1 MFQILSKKITAWR
14 LLACL
19 CAAVLCAAGLSLPVF
34 ADEEEAPVIK
44 VAYYENEIFQ
54 EGAAEGKVKTGYSY
68 EYYRKLSEY
77 TGWKYEYVY
86 GDFSDLYEQFVEG
99 KIDLM
104 SGLAYREDRADL
116 IGYPDL
122 PMGNEAYILIKH
134 KDDETVTTD
143 PSSFKGKTFG
153 VLDSAMLGVLEKY
166 LKKEGLEVDIL
177 KYPSYEG
184 LYQAFDNGDCD
195 IIVGESEGTYWKEN
209 AEALFNFGTSDYFL
223 CVSKNRPDLLAE
235 LNEAQRD
242 LAIDEPNYI
251 DSLQSKY
258 YPLSVSARAFS
269 EEEKEW
275 LKDHTDLHV
284 GYMENYL
291 PYSDT
296 KDDGEATGIV
306 TDMVPKI
313 LENLGVESLSVEYTG
328 YRSYNDMLAAVND
341 GTVDVVFPV
350 GGGLYYSEENGIYQS
365 NPVVSAS
372 TDLVYK
378 NEITDE
384 ESLHFAVNE
393 NNNMQYYYIRN
404 NFPEAEITMY
414 PSIDDCLHAVLAR
427 EADCTTLN
435 GLRANDILKNREY
448 KDLQLRQ
455 LRQGDDR
462 CFGVKIGNE
471 GMLKLIN
478 RGVNITGDDYAQNR
492 SYRYVGGL
500 SAYTLRD
507 VLENYMWLFALI
519 ILAVIALAVF
529 MLWRDVRRS
538 KAQIRDQER
547 QKKAISE
554 ALAAAENA
562 NRAKT
567 MFLNN
572 MSHDI
577 RTPMNAIVGFTALAV
592 SNIDN
597 KEQVEDYLKRITVS
611 SQHLL
616 SLINDVLDMSRI
628 ESGKMTLE
636 ETDVYL
642 PKVIRDLCTI
652 IQPNAVEKQQ
662 ELTVDI
668 QGVQDEVVMT
678 DKMRLNQVLLN
689 ILSNAVKFTPVGGT
703 IDFRV
708 TEKPSDREGCAIYE
722 FRVKDNGIGMSEE
735 FQKNI
740 FEAFTRERS
749 TTVSGIQGTGLGM
762 AITKNIVDM
771 MGGTI
776 TVNSEEG
783 KGSEFIVDIPFRV
796 LAQPSLEEEE
806 ETVRRHKVYFDQ
818 KRVLLAEDNEMNQM
832 IALAILEGAGCSVE
846 IAENGLVAV
855 EKLNANPAGYYD
867 VVLMDIQMPVMDGY
881 EASKTIRSMDDPAKA
896 QIPIIAVTANAF
908 EEDRKIA
915 MEAGMNGHLAKPYD
929 IEAMMKMLESV
940 LK

>member
-1 MFQILSKKITAWR
+1 MFQVLSKKITVCR
-14 LLACL
+14 FLACL

-34 ADEEEAPVIK
+34 AEEAEAPVIR

-54 EGAAEGKVKTGYSY
+54 EGAAKGEVKVGYAY

-86 GDFSDLYEQFVEG
+86 GDFSDLYNQFVEG

-104 SGLAYREDRADL
+104 AGLAYHEDRTDL
-116 IGYPDL
+116 MGYPDL

-134 KDDETVTTD
+134 KGDETVTTD
-143 PSSFKGKTFG
+143 PSSFSGKTFG
-153 VLDSAMLGVLEKY
+153 VLDSVMFGVLEKY
-166 LKKEGLEVDIL
+166 LKKEGLKAKIQ
-177 KYPSYEG
+177 KYPSNEA
-184 LYQAFDNGDCD
+184 LYQAFENGDCD
-195 IIVGESEGTYWKEN
+195 VIVGESEGTYWKEG
-209 AEALFNFGTSDYFL
+209 AEVLFTFGTSDYYL
-223 CVSKNRPDLLAE
+223 CVNKARPDILEE

-258 YPLSVSARAFS
+258 YPLSISARAFS
-269 EEEKEW
+269 AEEKEW
-275 LKDHTDLHV
+275 LQNHKELRV
-284 GYMENYL
+284 GYMEHYL

-296 KDDGEATGIV
+296 TDDGQVTGLV
-306 TDMVPKI
+306 TDMVLKI
-313 LENLGVESLSVEYTG
+313 LEGLGVEDLSVEYTG
-328 YRSYNDMLAAVND
+328 YQGYNDMLAAVND

-372 TDLVYK
+372 TELVFK
-378 NEITDE
+378 DEISE
-384 ESLHFAVNE
+384 EDALHFAVNE

-414 PSIDDCLHAVLAR
+414 PSIDDCLRAVLSG
-427 EADCTTLN
+427 EVDCTTLN

-448 KDLQLRQ
+448 KGLQLRQ
-455 LRQGDDR
+455 LRETDDR
-462 CFGVKIGNE
+462 CFGVRIGNE

-478 RGVNITGDDYAQNR
+478 RGVNIAGDDYAQNR
-492 SYRYVGGL
+492 SYQYVRGL
-500 SAYTLRD
+500 SSYTLRD
-507 VLENYMWLFALI
+507 VIENYMWLFIAF
-519 ILAVIALAVF
+519 ILAVIALVVF
-529 MLWRDVRRS
+529 MLYRDVRRT
-538 KAQIRDQER
+538 KAQIRVQEE

-554 ALAAAENA
+554 ALDAAENA

-567 MFLNN
+567 TFLNN

-577 RTPMNAIVGFTALAV
+577 RTPMNAIVGFTALAA

-597 KEQVEDYLKRITVS
+597 KEQVKDYLQRITVS

-628 ESGKMTLE
+628 ESGRMTLE

-642 PKVIRDLCTI
+642 PKVVRDIRTI
-652 IQPNAVEKQQ
+652 IQPNAAAKEQ
-662 ELTVDI
+662 ELTIDMKD
-668 QGVQDEVVMT
+668 VQDEVVMT

-689 ILSNAVKFTPVGGT
+689 ILSNAVKFTPAGGA

-708 TEKPSDREGCAIYE
+708 IEKPSDREGYANYE
-722 FRVKDNGIGMSEE
+722 FRVRDNGIGMSEE
-735 FQKNI
+735 FQKYI
-740 FEAFTRERS
+740 FEAFAREKS
-749 TTVSGIQGTGLGM
+749 STVSGIQGTGLGM
-762 AITKNIVDM
+762 AITKSIVDM

-776 TVNSEEG
+776 IVNSREG
-783 KGSEFIVDIPFRV
+783 VGSEFIVDIPLRIIV
-796 LAQPSLEEEE
+796 QPSLAEEEE
-806 ETVRRHKVYFDQ
+806 AVRKNEMDFDG

-832 IALAILEGAGCSVE
+832 IAVAILEGAGCIVE

-855 EKLNANPAGYYD
+855 EKMDTNPVGYYD
-867 VVLMDIQMPVMDGY
+867 VVLMDIQMPVMGGY
-881 EASKTIRSMDDPAKA
+881 EASKAIRGMDDPAKA

-908 EEDRKIA
+908 KEDRKIA

-929 IEAMMKMLESV
+929 IEAMMKMLDSIW
-940 LK
+940 K